1 MFHSVFITWL
11 QLTRKKRK
19 KRTNIYNGVDD
30 DPQGIASSAVLQ
42 SFIHMVIQG
51 YGIYVIER
59 IQRVVCR
66 CKGNLDSNGT
76 EMVLRQL
83 YH

>member
-19 KRTNIYNGVDD
+19 KWTNINNGVDD
-30 DPQGIASSAVLQ
+30 DPQGIASS
-42 SFIHMVIQG
+42 FIHMVIRG

-59 IQRVVCR
+59 IQRVGCR

>member
-1 MFHSVFITWL
+1 MV
-11 QLTRKKRK
+11 LTTILK
-19 KRTNIYNGVDD
+19 VL
-30 DPQGIASSAVLQ
+30 PQGIASSAVLQ
-42 SFIHMVIQG
+42 SFIHMVIRG

-59 IQRVVCR
+59 IQSVMGKTHRRVVCR